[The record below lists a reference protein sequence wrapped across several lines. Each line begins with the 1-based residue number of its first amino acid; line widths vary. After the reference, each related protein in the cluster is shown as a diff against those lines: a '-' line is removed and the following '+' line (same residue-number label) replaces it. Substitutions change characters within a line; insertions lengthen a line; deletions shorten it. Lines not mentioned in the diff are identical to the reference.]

1 MSKKG
6 LNIEKL
12 LEFQNKQ
19 DEKYREITSQ
29 IEIQLEEYGEFVR
42 EMTKIKPN
50 VKNFTNWFF
59 DNYFHIINKKR
70 RGDFALDKKYVL
82 EYCNLFKKELLDN
95 YNSKNFNLSNGKT
108 KNLIENEYYN
118 TIVEYLV
125 ELFKGDNIIEESV
138 ILMITDEVSYILK
151 NEESLLT
158 KVDLIKRGEIDTK
171 QESIRYCFYQF
182 YMLKKKAHI
191 RKLLI
196 EYLLEK
202 FEIFSNT
209 ETSTINKHFN
219 KKPDYYPV

>member
-19 DEKYREITSQ
+19 DEKYCDIKSQ
-29 IEIQLEEYGEFVR
+29 IEVQLEEYGEFILA
-42 EMTKIKPN
+42 MTKIKPN
-50 VKNFTNWFF
+50 VKKFTNWFF
-59 DNYFHIINKKR
+59 DNYFQIINKKR
-70 RGDFALDKKYVL
+70 RGNFALDKKYVI
-82 EYCNLFKKELLDN
+82 EYCNLFKEELLEN
-95 YNSKNFNLSNGKT
+95 YNSENFNLSNGKT
-108 KNLIENEYYN
+108 NNLIEFEHYN

-125 ELFKGDNIIEESV
+125 ELFKGDNIIEESI

-151 NEESLLT
+151 NEKSLQY

-182 YMLKKKAHI
+182 YVLKKKAHI

-196 EYLLEK
+196 EYLLDK
-202 FEIFSNT
+202 FEVFSNT

-219 KKPDYYPV
+219 IKPDYYPM